1 MVSWYPPGQAD
12 ENGKPL
18 DPLIPLLLDT
28 AHKHGIKVSG
38 VLFVVVQ
45 DESKCRF
52 LTGWQRR
59 NILHVC
65 VCVCV
70 CAQECVWVCV
80 CSHMQARTYG
90 VDVCMYV
97 CVGRG
102 WGVGKVVCRF
112 IKGAYRYN

>member
-70 CAQECVWVCV
+70 CVCVRTRVCVGVCVFAHAGTHIWCGCLYVCV
-80 CSHMQARTYG
+80 C
-90 VDVCMYV
+90 
-97 CVGRG
+97 
-102 WGVGKVVCRF
+102 WKGVGGGEGCV
-112 IKGAYRYN
+112 